1 LALKG
6 RCTSMAQIIVYD
18 DKIGKTFPVW
28 FGDSRE
34 EVICEETGEEVI
46 LMKDISGN
54 VIGFEKIN

>member
-1 LALKG
+1 
-6 RCTSMAQIIVYD
+6 MAQIKVYD

-54 VIGFEKIN
+54 EIGFEKIN

>member
-1 LALKG
+1 
-6 RCTSMAQIIVYD
+6 MAQIKVNY

-46 LMKDISGN
+46 LMRGN
-54 VIGFEKIN
+54 MWLARST